1 MRIKLSTSGGTDRK
15 LSLNT
20 LAIHAGQQPDP
31 YSGAVMTPIYQ
42 TSTYVQPELGKPKLA
57 GYEYARTKNPTRTAY
72 EQCVAALECE
82 GDGIGYGAGFASGCG
97 AETTVMHLLEP
108 GDHVV
113 VSDDVYGGTFRMF
126 DKVFLASGKG
136 LQFTYVDMT
145 DQAKY
150 EAAFK
155 PNTKMV
161 WIETPTNPMLKVI
174 DLEKTIEFAKKKN
187 AIAVVDNTFMS
198 PIFQRPFRFGADI
211 VLHSATKYLN
221 GHSDVVSGVTV
232 VKDKALADRIYFLQ
246 KSLGAQAGPM
256 DSWLVMRGL
265 KTLALRMER
274 HDFNGRSIAHKLD
287 EHPEIAKVIY
297 PGLKSHPQHALAS
310 RQMMGFG
317 GMITFVVKG
326 GLEKARSVVKSTQ
339 IFALAESLG
348 GVESLIE
355 HPAIMTHA
363 SVPPENRKAL
373 GIDDGL
379 IRISVG
385 VEAVEDLWEDLK
397 IALSK

>member
-1 MRIKLSTSGGTDRK
+1 MKTDRK

-20 LAIHAGQQPDP
+20 LAIHGGQTPDP

-57 GYEYARTKNPTRTAY
+57 GYEYARTKNPTRTAF
-72 EQCVAALECE
+72 EACVASLECE
-82 GDGIGYGAGFASGCG
+82 GDGLGYGAAFASGC
-97 AETTVMHLLEP
+97 AAQTTVMHLLEP

-126 DKVFLASGKG
+126 DKVFQAAGKG
-136 LQFTYVDMT
+136 IQFTYVDMT
-145 DQAKY
+145 NLEAY
-150 EAAFK
+150 EAAFR
-155 PNTKMV
+155 PNTKLV

-174 DLEKTIEFAKKKN
+174 DLERTIAIAKKKN
-187 AIAVVDNTFMS
+187 ALALVDNTFMS

-211 VLHSATKYLN
+211 VIHSVTKFLN
-221 GHSDVVSGVTV
+221 GHSDVVCGVAV
-232 VKDKALADRIYFLQ
+232 VKEKALAEKIYFLQ
-246 KSLGAQAGPM
+246 KSLGAISGPM
-256 DSWLVMRGL
+256 DSWLAMRGL
-265 KTLALRMER
+265 KTLPLRMER
-274 HDFNGRSIAHKLD
+274 HDQNGRIIAQKLS
-287 EHPEIAKVIY
+287 EHQEIAKVIY
-297 PGLKSHPQHALAS
+297 PGLKSHPQHALAAK
-310 RQMMGFG
+310 QMSGFG

-326 GLEKARSVVKSTQ
+326 GLEKAKTVVKSTQ
-339 IFALAESLG
+339 LFALAESLG

-363 SVPPENRKAL
+363 SVPAENRKAL

-385 VEAVEDLWEDLK
+385 VEAVEDLWEDLSL
-397 IALSK
+397 ALAR

>member
-1 MRIKLSTSGGTDRK
+1 MKLDRK

-42 TSTYVQPELGKPKLA
+42 TSTYVQPQLGKPQLA
-57 GYEYARTKNPTRTAY
+57 GYEYARTKNPTRTAF

-82 GDGIGYGAGFASGCG
+82 GDGIGYGAGFGSGCA
-97 AETTVMHLLEP
+97 AEATIMHLLEP

-126 DKVFLASGKG
+126 DKVFAAGTKG
-136 LQFTYVDMT
+136 IQYTYVDMT
-145 DQAKY
+145 NQAAY
-150 EAAFK
+150 EAAFR

-174 DLEKTIEFAKKKN
+174 DLEKTIAFAKKKG
-187 AIAVVDNTFMS
+187 ALALVDNTFMS
-198 PIFQRPFRFGADI
+198 PILQKPFRFGADI
-211 VLHSATKYLN
+211 VLHSGTKYLN
-221 GHSDVVSGVTV
+221 GHSDVVIGVTV
-232 VKDKALADRIYFLQ
+232 VKDKALADKIYFLQ
-246 KSLGAQAGPM
+246 KSLGGISGPM
-256 DSWLVMRGL
+256 DSWLAMRGL
-265 KTLALRMER
+265 KTLPLRMER
-274 HDFNGRSIAHKLD
+274 HDHNGRFIAQKLS
-287 EHPEIAKVIY
+287 EHADVAKVIY
-297 PGLKSHPQHALAS
+297 PGLKSHPQHAIAS
-310 RQMMGFG
+310 KQMSGFG

-326 GLEKARSVVKSTQ
+326 GLDKAKKVVAGTK

-355 HPAIMTHA
+355 HPGMMTHA

-379 IRISVG
+379 IRLSVG
-385 VEAVEDLWEDLK
+385 VESCEDLWEDLRL
-397 IALSK
+397 ALSL

>member
-1 MRIKLSTSGGTDRK
+1 MKIDRK

-31 YSGAVMTPIYQ
+31 ATGAIMTPIYQ
-42 TSTYVQPELGKPKLA
+42 TSTYVQPALGKPLLA
-57 GYEYARTKNPTRTAY
+57 GYEYARTKNPTRTAF

-82 GDGIGYGAGFASGCG
+82 GDNIGYGAAFASGCG

-126 DKVFLASGKG
+126 DKVFLAGGKG
-136 LQFTYVDMT
+136 IQFTYVDMT
-145 DQAKY
+145 NPAAY

-155 PNTKMV
+155 PNTKLV

-174 DLEKTIEFAKKKN
+174 DLEQTIAIAHKKK
-187 AIAVVDNTFMS
+187 ALALVDNTFMS
-198 PIFQRPFRFGADI
+198 PMLQKPFRFGADI
-211 VLHSATKYLN
+211 VLHSATKYLT

-232 VKDKALADRIYFLQ
+232 VKDKALADKIYFLQ
-246 KSLGAQAGPM
+246 KSLGAVAGPM
-256 DSWLVMRGL
+256 DSWLAMRGL
-265 KTLALRMER
+265 KTLPLRMER
-274 HDFNGRSIAHKLD
+274 HDSNGRAIAQKLA
-287 EHPEIAKVIY
+287 EHGEIAKVIY
-297 PGLKSHPQHALAS
+297 PGLKTHAQHAIAS
-310 RQMMGFG
+310 KQMSGFG
-317 GMITFVVKG
+317 GMISFVVKG
-326 GLEKARSVVKSTQ
+326 GIDKARKVVAGTK

-355 HPAIMTHA
+355 HPGIMTHA

-379 IRISVG
+379 IRLSVG
-385 VEAVEDLWEDLK
+385 VESVDDLWEDLK
-397 IALSK
+397 IALSL

>member
-1 MRIKLSTSGGTDRK
+1 MKVDRK

-31 YSGAVMTPIYQ
+31 ATGAIMTPIYQ
-42 TSTYVQPELGKPKLA
+42 TSTYVQAALGKPVLA
-57 GYEYARTKNPTRTAY
+57 GYEYARTKNPTRTAF

-82 GDGIGYGAGFASGCG
+82 GDNIGYGAAFASGCG
-97 AETTVMHLLEP
+97 AEATVMHLLEP

-126 DKVFLASGKG
+126 DKVFAAGNKG
-136 LQFTYVDMT
+136 VQFTYVDMT
-145 DQAKY
+145 NP
-150 EAAFK
+150 EALEKAFR
-155 PNTKMV
+155 PNTKLV

-174 DLEKTIEFAKKKN
+174 DLEQTIASAHKHK
-187 AIAVVDNTFMS
+187 ALALVDNTFMS
-198 PIFQRPFRFGADI
+198 PMLQKPFRYGADI

-232 VKDKALADRIYFLQ
+232 VKDKALAEKIYFLQ
-246 KSLGAQAGPM
+246 KSLGAVAGPM
-256 DSWLVMRGL
+256 DSWLALRGL
-265 KTLALRMER
+265 KTLPLRMER
-274 HDFNGRSIAHKLD
+274 HDFNGRIIAQRLS
-287 EHPEIAKVIY
+287 EHAEVAKVIY
-297 PGLKSHPQHALAS
+297 PGLKSHPQHAVAAK
-310 RQMMGFG
+310 QMAGFG
-317 GMITFVVKG
+317 GMITFIVKG
-326 GLEKARSVVKSTQ
+326 GLEKARSTVGGTR

-355 HPAIMTHA
+355 HPGVMTHA
-363 SVPPENRKAL
+363 SVPAENRKAL

-385 VEAVEDLWEDLK
+385 VESVEDLWDDLM
-397 IALSK
+397 IALAAK

>member
-1 MRIKLSTSGGTDRK
+1 MKIDRK

-20 LAIHAGQQPDP
+20 LTIHGGQVPDP
-31 YSGAVMTPIYQ
+31 STGAVMTPIYQ
-42 TSTYVQPELGKPKLA
+42 TSTYVQAGLGKPVLA
-57 GYEYARTKNPTRTAY
+57 GYEYARTKNPTRTAF
-72 EQCVAALECE
+72 ENCVASLECE
-82 GDGIGYGAGFASGCG
+82 GDGIGFGAAFASGCA
-97 AETTVMHLLEP
+97 AEATVMHLLEP

-136 LQFTYVDMT
+136 LQFTYADMT
-145 DQAKY
+145 NLATLED
-150 EAAFK
+150 AFR

-174 DLEKTIEFAKKKN
+174 DLEKTIALAHKKK
-187 AIAVVDNTFMS
+187 ALAVVDNTFMS

-221 GHSDVVSGVTV
+221 GHSDVVSGITV
-232 VKDKALADRIYFLQ
+232 VKDKALADKIYFLQ
-246 KSLGAQAGPM
+246 KSLGGVAGPM
-256 DSWLVMRGL
+256 DSWLAMRGL

-274 HDFNGRSIAHKLD
+274 HDFNGRSIAHKLE

-297 PGLKSHPQHALAS
+297 PGLKSHPQHQLAAK
-310 RQMMGFG
+310 QMSGFG
-317 GMITFVVKG
+317 GMITFIVKG
-326 GLEKARSVVKSTQ
+326 GMEKARKVVEGTK

-363 SVPPENRKAL
+363 SVPAENRKAL

-385 VEAVEDLWEDLK
+385 VESVDDLWEDLK
-397 IALSK
+397 LALAR

>member
-1 MRIKLSTSGGTDRK
+1 
-15 LSLNT
+15 
-20 LAIHAGQQPDP
+20 
-31 YSGAVMTPIYQ
+31 
-42 TSTYVQPELGKPKLA
+42 
-57 GYEYARTKNPTRTAY
+57 
-72 EQCVAALECE
+72 
-82 GDGIGYGAGFASGCG
+82 
-97 AETTVMHLLEP
+97 MHLLEP

-126 DKVFLASGKG
+126 DKVFLANGKG

-145 DQAKY
+145 NPAAY

-174 DLEKTIEFAKKKN
+174 DLEKTISFAKKMK
-187 AIAVVDNTFMS
+187 ALTVVDNTFMS

-221 GHSDVVSGVTV
+221 GHSDVVSGVTIT
-232 VKDKALADRIYFLQ
+232 KDKALADQIYFLQ
-246 KSLGAQAGPM
+246 KSLGGVAGPM
-256 DSWLVMRGL
+256 DSFLAMRGL

-274 HDFNGRSIAHKLD
+274 HDFNGRAIAQKLN
-287 EHPEIAKVIY
+287 EHSEIEKVIY
-297 PGLKSHPQHALAS
+297 PGLKSHPQHAIAS
-310 RQMMGFG
+310 KQMLGFG

-326 GLEKARSVVKSTQ
+326 GIEKARNVVKSTQ

-363 SVPPENRKAL
+363 SVPAENRKAL

-385 VEAVEDLWEDLK
+385 VESVDDLWEDLK

>member
-1 MRIKLSTSGGTDRK
+1 MKIDRK

-72 EQCVAALECE
+72 EQCIAALECE
-82 GDGIGYGAGFASGCG
+82 GDGIGFGAGFASGCG

-126 DKVFLASGKG
+126 DKVFRANGKG
-136 LQFTYVDMT
+136 IEFTYVDMT
-145 DQAKY
+145 DQTKY

-155 PNTKMV
+155 SNTKMV

-174 DLEKTIEFAKKKN
+174 DLDRTIAYAKKMK
-187 AIAVVDNTFMS
+187 ALAVVDNTFMS

-211 VLHSATKYLN
+211 VIHSATKYLN

-232 VKDKALADRIYFLQ
+232 VKDKALADQIYFLQ

-265 KTLALRMER
+265 KTLPLRMER
-274 HDFNGRSIAHKLD
+274 HDFNARSIAQKLE
-287 EHPEIAKVIY
+287 EHAEIAKVIY
-297 PGLKSHPQHALAS
+297 PGLKSHPQHAIAS
-310 RQMMGFG
+310 KQMLGFG

-326 GLEKARSVVKSTQ
+326 GIEKARNVVKSTQ

-385 VEAVEDLWEDLK
+385 VESVDDLWEDLK

>member
-1 MRIKLSTSGGTDRK
+1 MKVDRK
-15 LSLNT
+15 LSLDT

-31 YSGAVMTPIYQ
+31 STGAIMTPIYQ
-42 TSTYVQPELGKPKLA
+42 TSTYVQTGLGKPVLA
-57 GYEYARTKNPTRTAY
+57 GYEYARTKNPTRTAF
-72 EQCVAALECE
+72 EACVAALECE
-82 GDGIGYGAGFASGCG
+82 QDGAGYGAAFASGCA
-97 AETTVMHLLEP
+97 AETTVVHLLEP
-108 GDHVV
+108 GDHMV

-126 DKVFLASGKG
+126 DKVFAAGGKG
-136 LQFTYVDMT
+136 IQFTYVDMT
-145 DQAKY
+145 NQAAY

-174 DLEKTIEFAKKKN
+174 DLEKVIAFANKKK
-187 AIAVVDNTFMS
+187 ILTVVDNTFMS

-211 VLHSATKYLN
+211 VLHSATKFLN

-232 VKDKALADRIYFLQ
+232 VKDKTLADKIYFLQ
-246 KSLGAQAGPM
+246 KSLGGVAGPM
-256 DSWLVMRGL
+256 DSWLAMRGL
-265 KTLALRMER
+265 KTLPLRMQR
-274 HDFNGRSIAHKLD
+274 HDSNGRTIAQKLS
-287 EHPEIAKVIY
+287 EHSEVAKVIY
-297 PGLKSHPQHALAS
+297 PGLKSHPQHALAAK
-310 RQMMGFG
+310 QMSGFG

-326 GLEKARSVVKSTQ
+326 GIEKARKVVEGTQ

-363 SVPPENRKAL
+363 SVPAENRKAL

-385 VEAVEDLWEDLK
+385 VENIDDLWTDLEH
-397 IALSK
+397 ALGL

>member
-1 MRIKLSTSGGTDRK
+1 MKIDRK
-15 LSLNT
+15 LSLDT

-31 YSGAVMTPIYQ
+31 HTGAIMTPIYQ

-57 GYEYARTKNPTRTAY
+57 GYEYARTKNPTRTAF
-72 EQCVAALECE
+72 EACVAALECE
-82 GDGIGYGAGFASGCG
+82 QDGAGYGAAFASGCA
-97 AETTVMHLLEP
+97 AETTVAHLLQP
-108 GDHVV
+108 GDHMV

-126 DKVFLASGKG
+126 DKVFAAEGKG
-136 LQFTYVDMT
+136 IQFTYVDMT
-145 DQAKY
+145 NQAAY

-174 DLEKTIEFAKKKN
+174 DLERVISFAKKKG
-187 AIAVVDNTFMS
+187 ALAVVDNTFMS

-211 VLHSATKYLN
+211 VLHSATKFLN

-232 VKDKALADRIYFLQ
+232 VKDKTLADKIYFLQ
-246 KSLGAQAGPM
+246 KSLGGVAGPM
-256 DSWLVMRGL
+256 DSWLAMRGL
-265 KTLALRMER
+265 KTLPLRMER
-274 HDFNGRSIAHKLD
+274 HDSNGRTIAQKLS
-287 EHPEIAKVIY
+287 EHPEIEKVIY
-297 PGLKSHPQHALAS
+297 PGLKSHPQHALAAK
-310 RQMMGFG
+310 QMSGFG

-326 GLEKARSVVKSTQ
+326 GIEKAKNVVKSTQ

-363 SVPPENRKAL
+363 SVPAENRRAL
-373 GIDDGL
+373 GIADGL

-385 VEAVEDLWEDLK
+385 VESVEDLWEDLK
-397 IALSK
+397 IALAK

>member
-1 MRIKLSTSGGTDRK
+1 MKVDRK

-31 YSGAVMTPIYQ
+31 ATGAIMTPIYQ
-42 TSTYVQPELGKPKLA
+42 TSTYVQPALGKPLVP
-57 GYEYARTKNPTRTAY
+57 GYEYARTKNPTRTAF

-82 GDGIGYGAGFASGCG
+82 GDGIGYGAAFASGCG

-126 DKVFLASGKG
+126 DKVFLAGGKG
-136 LQFTYVDMT
+136 IQYTYVDMT
-145 DQAKY
+145 NPSAY
-150 EAAFK
+150 EAAFR

-174 DLEKTIEFAKKKN
+174 DLEQAIGIAKKKG

-198 PIFQRPFRFGADI
+198 PMLQKPFRFGADI
-211 VLHSATKYLN
+211 VLHSGTKYLN
-221 GHSDVVSGVTV
+221 GHSDVVTGVTV
-232 VKDKALADRIYFLQ
+232 TKDKVLADKIYFLQ
-246 KSLGAQAGPM
+246 KSLGAVAGPM
-256 DSWLVMRGL
+256 DSWLAMRGL
-265 KTLALRMER
+265 KTLHLRMER
-274 HDFNGRSIAHKLD
+274 HDHNGRIIAQKLS
-287 EHPEIAKVIY
+287 EHAEVAKVIY
-297 PGLKSHPQHALAS
+297 PGLKSHAQHAVAAK
-310 RQMMGFG
+310 QMSGFG
-317 GMITFVVKG
+317 GMISFVVKG
-326 GLEKARSVVKSTQ
+326 GIDKARKVVAGTK

-355 HPAIMTHA
+355 HPGIMTHA

-385 VEAVEDLWEDLK
+385 VESVDDLWEDLR
-397 IALSK
+397 IALAQ